1 MSMHDMMQLWT
12 IYQNNNNKNNK
23 EMKTKLKS
31 LAVIIVMLL
40 TTSAFA
46 QQGNRERPSVE
57 QRVMDVIT
65 KIEKKIEINDS
76 QKATIED
83 AYTLFYTKEDKEMES
98 GKRPE
103 KSVMEGLEKERDNKI
118 KVVLSQENYEK
129 YLKISCQLRP
139 QPQQQRGQR
148 PPKQN

>member
-1 MSMHDMMQLWT
+1 
-12 IYQNNNNKNNK
+12 
-23 EMKTKLKS
+23 MKTQFKS

-46 QQGNRERPSVE
+46 QQENRERPTVE
-57 QRVMDVIT
+57 KRVANVIV
-65 KIEKKIEINDS
+65 KIEKKIEINES
-76 QKATIED
+76 QKATIEE
-83 AYTLFYTKEDKEMES
+83 AFTMFYTKADNQMES

-139 QPQQQRGQR
+139 QPQQQGQR
-148 PPKQN
+148 PPKQG